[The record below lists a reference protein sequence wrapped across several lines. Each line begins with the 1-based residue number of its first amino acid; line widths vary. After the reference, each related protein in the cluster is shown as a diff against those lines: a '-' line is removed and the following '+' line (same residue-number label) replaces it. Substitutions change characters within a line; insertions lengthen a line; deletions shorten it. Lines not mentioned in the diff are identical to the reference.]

1 MAGSLEG
8 VRSLT
13 VSDLNYRYCRSK
25 MFPVEFTDRFSQS
38 FGEEQHTLTTTVRL
52 WSSSVHTYTNVW
64 LDSCSLEDEDILFWT
79 PSRSK
84 RQTFLCPCLQ
94 TSTQQWCL
102 FMHLSAWKS
111 NRVVISL
118 LILFSLFMWAISL
131 CLCDR
136 TCSGTLAAVHLMHQY
151 RR

>member
-1 MAGSLEG
+1 MAGSLEE

-25 MFPVEFTDRFSQS
+25 TFPVEFTDHFSQS
-38 FGEEQHTLTTTVRL
+38 FGEEQHTLTTTVGLR
-52 WSSSVHTYTNVW
+52 SPPVHINTNVW
-64 LDSCSLEDEDILFWT
+64 LDSCS
-79 PSRSK
+79 SRSK

-102 FMHLSAWKS
+102 FMHLLAWKS

-118 LILFSLFMWAISL
+118 LI
-131 CLCDR
+131 
-136 TCSGTLAAVHLMHQY
+136 CSACSCEPFPFVCVTEPAAAHWQQY
-151 RR
+151 TYCVNTAASYRS